1 MIAAQ
6 LCEYTKKTLNCNYLK
21 GWILWHV
28 HYVSV
33 KLLLE
38 NTAGD
43 TKSTGNKSE
52 KQINCAASKLR
63 TSVHLGTQ
71 STEWKGSL
79 QNWRK
84 YFQIIYLI
92 RGQYTEYVK
101 NCNSTTT
108 KPPNNLIFK
117 CSKDLNRHFSRDDI

>member
-1 MIAAQ
+1 M
-6 LCEYTKKTLNCNYLK
+6 
-21 GWILWHV
+21 

-71 STEWKGSL
+71 STE
-79 QNWRK
+79 
-84 YFQIIYLI
+84 
-92 RGQYTEYVK
+92 
-101 NCNSTTT
+101 
-108 KPPNNLIFK
+108 
-117 CSKDLNRHFSRDDI
+117 